1 MGKFT
6 RIPRMYFK
14 GVLRMI
20 KEFALVSRNDEY
32 MFTDE
37 LSKKIAEYQTKG
49 YQVEIQY
56 SINDTYCSAL
66 VIGRQKA

>member
-1 MGKFT
+1 
-6 RIPRMYFK
+6 
-14 GVLRMI
+14 MI
-20 KEFALVSRNDEY
+20 KEFALVSRNDGH

-56 SINDTYCSAL
+56 GINDAYCSAL
-66 VIGRQKA
+66 VIGRQKS